1 MRDERLKLGRR
12 TLLQLIPASLLAK
25 NASADSSDHCG
36 TPKSAGSA
44 TGPYQFHFFSPDEIS
59 LFNSVAGQIIPAD
72 EHSPGAVEAKVVE
85 FADLMISTGPDYV
98 KEDWRAGL
106 QLLAKELNGSDVHSW
121 LDGVAQHEDDP
132 QTVLEVFF
140 RTLKQMTV
148 NGYYTSSI
156 GIHQD
161 LQYQGNTYLTSF
173 PGCDHPEHR
182 G

>member
-1 MRDERLKLGRR
+1 MADEVTKLGRR
-12 TLLQLIPASLLAK
+12 TLLQIIPASLLVK
-25 NASADSSDHCG
+25 SASADSRDHCG
-36 TPKSAGSA
+36 MPKSTESA
-44 TGPYQFHFFSPDEIS
+44 TGPYQFQFFSSHEVA

-85 FADLMISTGPDYV
+85 FADLMISTEPDYI

-121 LDGVAQHEDDP
+121 LDRVSEHEDDP

-140 RTLKQMTV
+140 RTLKQMTI

-173 PGCDHPEHR
+173 PGCDHPEHT

>member
-1 MRDERLKLGRR
+1 MPGEPMKLGRR
-12 TLLQLIPASLLAK
+12 TLLQMIPASIVA
-25 NASADSSDHCG
+25 NAATGNAADHCG
-36 TPKSAGSA
+36 ASKSEANA
-44 TGPYQFHFFSPDEIS
+44 AEPYQLKFFTPEEAA
-59 LFNSVAGQIIPAD
+59 LFNSVAGLIIPAD

-85 FADLMISTGPDYV
+85 FADLMIATGPDYV

-106 QLLAKELNGSDVHSW
+106 QLLGRELKSSDVHTW
-121 LDGVAQHEDDP
+121 LDQVTQHEDDP
-132 QTVLEVFF
+132 QTVLEIFF

-173 PGCDHPEHR
+173 PGCDHPEHKA
-182 G
+182 

>member
-1 MRDERLKLGRR
+1 MADELSKLGRR
-12 TLLQLIPASLLAK
+12 TLLQMIPASLLATS
-25 NASADSSDHCG
+25 ASTDSRDHCG
-36 TPKSAGSA
+36 MPKSAGAAS
-44 TGPYQFHFFSPDEIS
+44 GPYEFKFFGPDEVT

-85 FADLMISTGPDYV
+85 FADLMISTSPDYV
-98 KEDWRAGL
+98 KEDWRAGM
-106 QLLAKELNGSDVHSW
+106 QLLAKEINGSDVHSW
-121 LDGVAQHEDDP
+121 LERVAEQEDDP

-140 RTLKQMTV
+140 RTLKQMTI

-161 LQYQGNTYLTSF
+161 LQYQGNAYLTSF
-173 PGCDHPEHR
+173 PGCDHPEHM

>member
-1 MRDERLKLGRR
+1 MPDEPLKLGRR
-12 TLLQLIPASLLAK
+12 TLLQMIPAGLLA
-25 NASADSSDHCG
+25 NAARADQVDHCG
-36 TPKSAGSA
+36 VPMTDGKAAEPYHLKFFTPEEAA
-44 TGPYQFHFFSPDEIS
+44 

-72 EHSPGAVEAKVVE
+72 DHSPGAVEAKVVE
-85 FADLMISTGPDYV
+85 FADLMVATGPDYV

-106 QLLAKELNGSDVHSW
+106 QLLARELNASDVHAW
-121 LDGVAQHEDDP
+121 LDQVTQEEDDP
-132 QTVLEVFF
+132 QTVLEIFF

-148 NGYYTSSI
+148 NGYYTSSV

-173 PGCDHPEHR
+173 PGCDHPEHK

>member
-1 MRDERLKLGRR
+1 MPDEVVKLGRR
-12 TLLQLIPASLLAK
+12 TLLQMIPASLVA
-25 NASADSSDHCG
+25 NAARANTADHCG
-36 TPKSAGSA
+36 NTKPEGNAA
-44 TGPYQFHFFSPDEIS
+44 EPYRLKFFTPDEAA

-85 FADLMISTGPDYV
+85 FADLMVATGPDYV

-106 QLLAKELNGSDVHSW
+106 QLLAKELNGSDVKAW
-121 LDGVAQHEDDP
+121 LDQVTQHEDDP
-132 QTVLEVFF
+132 QTVLEIFF
-140 RTLKQMTV
+140 RTIKQMTV